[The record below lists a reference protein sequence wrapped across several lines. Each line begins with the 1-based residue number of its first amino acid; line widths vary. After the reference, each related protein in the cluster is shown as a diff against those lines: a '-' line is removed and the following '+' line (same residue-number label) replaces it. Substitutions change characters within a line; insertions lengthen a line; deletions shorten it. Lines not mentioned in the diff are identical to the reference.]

1 MIINYYFH
9 IQHVIIKVLYPKSYM
24 LFSPLFC
31 GPVSNATVILV
42 HCGTFSKYLKRP
54 DVEFFRHQNM
64 FTLFFLSHVGETKEC
79 LGAAVFGRVP
89 AGSPASEREDECG
102 GAAGENE
109 EAPESFSA

>member
-1 MIINYYFH
+1 M
-9 IQHVIIKVLYPKSYM
+9 
-24 LFSPLFC
+24 
-31 GPVSNATVILV
+31 

-54 DVEFFRHQNM
+54 DVAFFRQQNKL
-64 FTLFFLSHVGETKEC
+64 TLFLGETKEC

-109 EAPESFSA
+109 EAPESFSARAQT